1 MCICASGRELSA
13 ERTDAPWIKWTTGKN
28 NGGDVTLWE
37 LGGVQPT
44 LEDDIYYKA
53 KGTWFFNTNAS
64 DLLNN
69 TIYAKSL
76 TLISTGDA
84 GYFNIDNGIG
94 YIEIARDVNLTVQG
108 GSAFAF
114 GDYNKSSVYQR
125 ITIGGN
131 LTYDGTGEFR
141 TVFVA
146 DYNYSENDVSMIVG
160 GTVNFAQSNVRWK
173 IQGKEGTMYTWV
185 QLGGLNGT
193 NLKLSTNETHAADF
207 NLVFKSDG
215 KTAFAGGEW
224 SGAFTSF
231 WSGGKTASIIMD
243 GGANGG
249 LQTVRLLDS
258 MIASPDAA
266 MTTQTLEMRSGKMA
280 LGNGNN
286 TKFTKIDMNGGELS
300 VVDALGANDQSG
312 GIVADVLNLGGG
324 DLILDV
330 SKTMGNDFLQVA
342 TINGSGTNIV
352 VNFDANEFQVGD
364 SVDGLSFELFR
375 GVSTADWAAISNYV
389 KFMLGGTEVFV
400 DGFTL
405 NNGTLGLSG
414 LISVPEPAA
423 FAAVIGALA
432 LAFAARRRR
441 K

>member
-114 GDYNKSSVYQR
+114 GDYSKSSVYQR

-146 DYNYSENDVSMIVG
+146 DHNYSENDVSMIVG
-160 GTVNFAQSNVRWK
+160 GTVNFVQSNVRWK

-249 LQTVRLLDS
+249 LQTVRLLDG

-286 TKFTKIDMNGGELS
+286 TKFTKIDMNGGELCI
-300 VVDALGANDQSG
+300 VDAQGSNDKG
-312 GIVADVLNLGGG
+312 GSIIADVLNLNGG
-324 DLILDV
+324 DLIFDV
-330 SKTMGNDFLQVA
+330 DNIGNDVIQVG
-342 TINGSGTNIV
+342 TINGSGTNII
-352 VNFDANEFQVGD
+352 VNFDADEFHVGD
-364 SVDGLSFELFR
+364 SVDGLNIDLFR

-389 KFMLGGTEVFV
+389 KFMLGGAEVYV

-405 NNGTLGLSG
+405 SNGTLALSG
-414 LISVPEPAA
+414 VISVPEPAA
-423 FAAVIGALA
+423 VAAFFGALA
-432 LAFAARRRR
+432 LALAACRRR